1 MERGCGMAEGEGLT
15 EALEQQ
21 FRNSVEKQVRKV
33 HETKQTLYHYTGLPS
48 LMGMIETN
56 RLWMSKGTFLNDSS
70 ELIYFSK
77 VLSHIVRKLESRKH
91 TPLWRLYIRE
101 LERVMGV
108 FMEEVKEN
116 GFEVYIFSLSHSQ
129 DSLALWYNYAKGE
142 GYNIGFSAEQLFQK
156 VSGFSTGPMLHG
168 YVMYSRQEQEEVL
181 TELLLE
187 TFELVEQYERDE
199 IKKALPDHFFSLI
212 ATCAVFFKDPAF
224 KSEEEYRIA
233 LMIRKNH
240 EQQDVQFRAQN
251 GVIIPYIAVDFQAR
265 LPIRH
270 ITIGP
275 KNNVDIAKSGMEH
288 YLRWKG
294 YDVEQVTISK
304 SVAALRY

>member
-1 MERGCGMAEGEGLT
+1 MAEGIGLA
-15 EALEQQ
+15 EVLEQQ
-21 FRNSVEKQVRKV
+21 FRDNVEKQIRKV
-33 HETKQTLYHYTGLPS
+33 HETEQTLYHYTGLPS
-48 LMGMIETN
+48 LMGMMETN
-56 RLWMSKGTFLNDSS
+56 QLWMSKGTFLNDSS
-70 ELIYFSK
+70 ELVYFSK
-77 VLSHIVRKLESRKH
+77 VLEFVAKKLENRKH

-101 LERVMGV
+101 LVRVMGL
-108 FMEEVKEN
+108 FMEEVKDN

-156 VSGFSTGPMLHG
+156 VSGFSSGPMLHG
-168 YVMYSRQEQEEVL
+168 YVMYGRKEQEEVL
-181 TELLLE
+181 IELLLK
-187 TFELVEQYERDE
+187 TYELVEPYETEE

-212 ATCAVFFKDPAF
+212 ASCAVFFKDPAF

-233 LMIRKNH
+233 LMSQKSD
-240 EQQDVQFRAQN
+240 EQPNVQFRAQN
-251 GVIIPYIAVDFQAR
+251 GVIIPYITVDFQTK
-265 LPIRH
+265 LPISH

-288 YLRWKG
+288 YLKWKG
-294 YDVEQVTISK
+294 YDMDQVSISK

>member
-1 MERGCGMAEGEGLT
+1 MAKDGGLA
-15 EALEQQ
+15 EELEQQ
-21 FRNSVEKQVRKV
+21 FRGSVEKRVRKV
-33 HETKQTLYHYTGLPS
+33 HETKQTLYHYTALPS

-77 VLSHIVRKLESRKH
+77 VLSHIVKKLENQKH
-91 TPLWRLYIRE
+91 TALWRLYIRE

-108 FMEEVKEN
+108 YMEEVKEN

-142 GYNIGFSAEQLFQK
+142 GYNIGFSADQLFQK
-156 VSGFSTGPMLHG
+156 VNGFSSEPILHG
-168 YVMYSRQEQEEVL
+168 FVMYSRQEQEEVL
-181 TELLLE
+181 IDLLLE
-187 TFELVEQYERDE
+187 TFKLVEQYEVEE
-199 IKKALPDHFFSLI
+199 IKKALPKHFFSLI
-212 ATCAVFFKDPAF
+212 STCAVFYKDPAF

-233 LMIRKNH
+233 LMKSNDN
-240 EQQDVQFRAQN
+240 QQQVQFRAQN
-251 GVIIPYIAVDFQAR
+251 GVIIPYIAIDFQAK
-265 LPIRH
+265 LPINH
-270 ITIGP
+270 VTIGP

-288 YLRWKG
+288 YLRVKG
-294 YDVEQVTISK
+294 YDMEQVTINK